1 MEPFR
6 LFIPYE
12 KSISEKLRMIARKIG
27 FTAVFTKSRDLRSQ
41 FRFKN
46 KEPKDVSGEVYEIKC
61 SNCKKI

>member
-1 MEPFR
+1 
-6 LFIPYE
+6 
-12 KSISEKLRMIARKIG
+12 MIARKIG